1 MNDLTS
7 VVGTEL
13 TLETEVKSYQTAKAM
28 RSGGVDV
35 LATPYMI
42 AFMEHTSAE
51 CVRSFLDPGYVTVG
65 TLVNVKHLAST
76 PVGMEVSCTAKL
88 VECDG
93 RRLVFEVEAR
103 DDVETIGTGIHERF
117 IVNAERFV
125 EKANAKGAIK

>member
-1 MNDLTS
+1 MNNLTS

-13 TLETEVKSYQTAKAM
+13 TLETTVKDYQTARAM

-42 AFMEHTSAE
+42 AFMEHTASE
-51 CVRSFLDPGYVTVG
+51 CVREFLEPGYTTVG

-76 PVGMEVSCTAKL
+76 PVGMTVSCTAKL
-88 VECDG
+88 IECDG

-125 EKANAKGAIK
+125 EKANAKGTIK